1 MAEEPHNTETS
12 NKISASSDA
21 NAKILMKIT
30 ISRSKISK
38 KKHPPKRKARTRKKK
53 VKSLELTGENKSVS
67 IAVKKKRVSTKDIAQ
82 RSEPANSSVSENGPS
97 TSTDVPDVLVARP
110 KRPRKQ
116 YLCSECGRQM
126 KSKSSL
132 DIHIRTHTG
141 ARPFMCPICGREFR
155 ANGNLT
161 RHQVT
166 SISVIVSDDN
176 KTVVSEYKVSS
187 LTVTVTITEI
197 TTYKLNEL

>member
-12 NKISASSDA
+12 NKISTSSDA

-53 VKSLELTGENKSVS
+53 VKSLELAGENKSVS

-97 TSTDVPDVLVARP
+97 MSTDVPDVLVARP

>member
-1 MAEEPHNTETS
+1 MYLLAEERQDAETS
-12 NKISASSDA
+12 NKVATSSDA

-38 KKHPPKRKARTRKKK
+38 KKHPLKRKARTRKKK
-53 VKSLELTGENKSVS
+53 TKSLELAGDNKSVS
-67 IAVKKKRVSTKDIAQ
+67 VAGKKKRVSAKDIAQ
-82 RSEPANSSVSENGPS
+82 QSELANSSVSENGPS
-97 TSTDVPDVLVARP
+97 TSSDAFNTKLPGVLEARP

-141 ARPFMCPICGREFR
+141 DRPFMCPICGREFR

-161 RHQVT
+161 RHQV
-166 SISVIVSDDN
+166 SPAFLSLSVLITIIN
-176 KTVVSEYKVSS
+176 RNKKTVFFNY
-187 LTVTVTITEI
+187 
-197 TTYKLNEL
+197 NCNCN